1 VEISRE
7 TLETRW
13 RYIGE
18 IGDEY
23 TVWWLMVR
31 WGLGTGDW
39 GFRIRDTEIAGDSSR
54 LVEARERLEIGG
66 CCQATEVGWRTLV

>member
-1 VEISRE
+1 VETRDTLETVRDSWRLVEISRE

-31 WGLGTGDW
+31 WLDGDWGLGTGDS
-39 GFRIRDTEIAGDSSR
+39 GFEIQR
-54 LVEARERLEIGG
+54 LLEIH
-66 CCQATEVGWRTLV
+66 RD